1 MLFHTGTAVC
11 LVLKDLR
18 RAFNRQLAR
27 IKEDQRAIGGTCC
40 SPAIFAMSVRHHL
53 DINVTTER
61 NIATKAFSC
70 NLSHCLAD

>member
-18 RAFNRQLAR
+18 RGFNRQFAR
-27 IKEDQRAIGGTCC
+27 IKEDQRAIGGTCG
-40 SPAIFAMSVRHHL
+40 SPAVFVLSVRHHL
-53 DINVTTER
+53 DIKVYAER
-61 NIATKAFSC
+61 NIATKAFSR